1 MAISN
6 YTYLKLKMSGP
17 ASIIIVGPT
26 HRHAYEC
33 DVECVEYAKAL
44 VESEALIVDLENLI
58 GEVPDPKRH
67 ASSFK
72 LDEATKSIPSTLAA
86 LVRRRC
92 RSAPSSTLNRKKCSS
107 TSSAQMTGYLRGVPQ
122 NMPIILREVV
132 EHSLGICV
140 GSRPVRQHL
149 CQFDEEKRRVI
160 WEEVHVLLAVGFTK
174 EVFHTEWLV
183 NIILVRKKGG

>member
-1 MAISN
+1 
-6 YTYLKLKMSGP
+6 
-17 ASIIIVGPT
+17 
-26 HRHAYEC
+26 
-33 DVECVEYAKAL
+33 
-44 VESEALIVDLENLI
+44 
-58 GEVPDPKRH
+58 
-67 ASSFK
+67 
-72 LDEATKSIPSTLAA
+72 
-86 LVRRRC
+86 
-92 RSAPSSTLNRKKCSS
+92 
-107 TSSAQMTGYLRGVPQ
+107 
-122 NMPIILREVV
+122 MPIILREVV